1 MANGNGFVQ
10 RAPLP
15 PLNSPTI
22 TEADRARV
30 YGVIGKELNN
40 ILNGAT
46 SYHSDS
52 VKKEFERADVRAGGF
67 YWGSG
72 QLQRDGQ

>member
-10 RAPLP
+10 RTPLP

-30 YGVIGKELNN
+30 YGVIGNELNN
-40 ILNGAT
+40 ILNGPTA
-46 SYHSDS
+46 YNSDR
-52 VKKEFERADVRAGGF
+52 VKRVT
-67 YWGSG
+67 
-72 QLQRDGQ
+72 